1 MIRMPSTAN
10 PRTVAIAV
18 IRTTGGAG
26 EGASMSVIPGPGP
39 PRVLVLLRKQEPR
52 ITSVVV
58 SGSGL
63 LLSQEHGFRI
73 AESVLSGQRRV
84 CAHQLREKAFV
95 HRAQRSEEHK
105 SELQSLM
112 RISNAV
118 FCLKK
123 QK

>member
-10 PRTVAIAV
+10 PRTVSIAV
-18 IRTTGGAG
+18 IRATGGAG
-26 EGASMSVIPGPGP
+26 EGDSMSVIPGPGP

-73 AESVLSGQRRV
+73 AE
-84 CAHQLREKAFV
+84 
-95 HRAQRSEEHK
+95 RSEENT
-105 SELQSLM
+105 SEIQSLM
-112 RISNAV
+112 RTSYAV

-123 QK
+123 KKT